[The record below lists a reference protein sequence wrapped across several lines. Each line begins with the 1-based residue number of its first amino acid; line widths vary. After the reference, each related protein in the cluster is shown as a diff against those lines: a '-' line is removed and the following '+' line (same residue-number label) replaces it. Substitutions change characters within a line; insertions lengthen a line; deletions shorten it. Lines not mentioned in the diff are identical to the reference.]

1 LYSEH
6 TNRKLCSNKLSAIQ
20 ELIYN
25 VYTVTLYNNIIFAIN
40 AVRANFLSLTT
51 NFVDRLCT
59 RVCPNWQSRQIKRK
73 IDTFRRNNV
82 KQIKLTFIYSTSI
95 LPMLYPMNR
104 SVMANGYLNLNASFV
119 TKTKLNN

>member
-1 LYSEH
+1 M
-6 TNRKLCSNKLSAIQ
+6 
-20 ELIYN
+20 
-25 VYTVTLYNNIIFAIN
+25 
-40 AVRANFLSLTT
+40 RANFLSLTT

-59 RVCPNWQSRQIKRK
+59 RVCPNWQSHQIKRK